1 MRFELTTSGFEVHH
15 SIQPSYRCLLLLY
28 YIIIYIK
35 QKKITINCY
44 LLLMERV
51 ARIELAYSA
60 WKADVLPMNYT
71 RIWSERR
78 DSNPQHPPW
87 QGGALP
93 LSHSRIFKLVQMKGV
108 EPPHRKILDP
118 KSSASANSAT
128 SANW

>member
-1 MRFELTTSGFEVHH
+1 MVHLVRFELTTSGFEVHH
-15 SIQPSYRCLLLLY
+15 SIQLSYRCLLLLY
-28 YIIIYIK
+28 YMILYYMIIYIK

-93 LSHSRIFKLVQMKGV
+93 LSHSRSFKVGAD
-108 EPPHRKILDP
+108 EGSRTP
-118 KSSASANSAT
+118 T
-128 SANW
+128 S